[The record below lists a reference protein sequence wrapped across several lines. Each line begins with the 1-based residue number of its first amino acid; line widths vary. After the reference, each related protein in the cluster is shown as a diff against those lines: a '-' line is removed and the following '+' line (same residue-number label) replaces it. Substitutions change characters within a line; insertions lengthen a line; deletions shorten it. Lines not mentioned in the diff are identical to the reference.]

1 MKKFFLTTA
10 VFLMMLSLASCGKGS
25 AADSA
30 NEAEAVTAETA
41 VAYDE
46 ATSVA
51 QSAGGSIAE
60 SGFGTAPSAN
70 RIAEADKGSME
81 EAEYTSGT
89 ETGSRKLIK
98 DVSMSVE
105 TEEFDKLTAA
115 IEEKAESLSGYVES
129 SSVSGNIKN
138 GETRWGYFTVRIPA
152 EKLDE
157 FMDTAFAYANIIS
170 KNEKLTDITL
180 KYTDTE
186 SRITALK
193 TEQERLTELLSE
205 ANSAESLIVIE
216 DRLSEIRYELQNFES
231 QLRLYDN
238 QVDYSTVRID
248 ISEVKVF
255 TARPQAGVLDRI
267 GTGISKNM
275 RALGDL
281 LENAIIFTVSFLPVA
296 LVLGAL
302 GFAVYKVLKAANKAR
317 KKGLEKRKK
326 EL

>member
-1 MKKFFLTTA
+1 MKKSFLTTA
-10 VFLMMLSLASCGKGS
+10 VFLMMMSLASCGQGS

-41 VAYDE
+41 AAYDE
-46 ATSVA
+46 AASVA
-51 QSAGGSIAE
+51 QSTGGSIAE

-70 RIAEADKGSME
+70 RIAEADKESME
-81 EAEYTSGT
+81 EAEYMSGT

-105 TEEFDKLTAA
+105 TEEFDKLAAA

-205 ANSAESLIVIE
+205 ADSAESLIVIE

-238 QVDYSTVRID
+238 QVNYSTVRID

-255 TARPQAGVLDRI
+255 TAGPQAGVLDRI

-275 RALGDL
+275 RALGDF

-296 LVLGAL
+296 LVLGAS

-317 KKGLEKRKK
+317 KKRLEHRKK

>member
-1 MKKFFLTTA
+1 MKKSFLTTA
-10 VFLMMLSLASCGKGS
+10 VFLMMMSLASCGQGS

-41 VAYDE
+41 AAYDE
-46 ATSVA
+46 AASVA

-105 TEEFDKLTAA
+105 TEEFDKLAAA

-205 ANSAESLIVIE
+205 ADSAESLIVIE

-238 QVDYSTVRID
+238 QVNYSTVRID

-255 TARPQAGVLDRI
+255 TAGPQAGVLDRI

-275 RALGDL
+275 RALGDF

-296 LVLGAL
+296 LVLGAS
-302 GFAVYKVLKAANKAR
+302 GFAVYKVLKTANKAR
-317 KKGLEKRKK
+317 KKRLENRKK